1 MSTMWL
7 HHSREKGKRP
17 LDLFSSGYP
26 KQGLLVMTKQRFRE
40 CGKANAYSASI
51 EFSVSTHGEHIH
63 GRKAPMEN
71 SNIDYQAF
79 FNSRLFA
86 HSRTECL
93 PLQNQIFSAHSLIPE
108 PNVLLT
114 STQLVCTHASESW
127 LCGIGVLTLRVQGV
141 RIEPETLVFNG
152 QPMSLLFPYFPPRSS
167 SLKRVP
173 EPWQE
178 LDEVY
183 EKAWVVLIDFSSTC
197 KNQLVRFSWD
207 ALRPIGREP

>member
-51 EFSVSTHGEHIH
+51 EFSVSTHGEYIH
-63 GRKAPMEN
+63 GRKAPTEN

-79 FNSRLFA
+79 FNSRRFA

-93 PLQNQIFSAHSLIPE
+93 PLQDQIFSAHSLIPE

-127 LCGIGVLTLRVQGV
+127 LCDPHLWKECQNPGRNWTRCTRRPG
-141 RIEPETLVFNG
+141 
-152 QPMSLLFPYFPPRSS
+152 SS
-167 SLKRVP
+167 
-173 EPWQE
+173 W
-178 LDEVY
+178 
-183 EKAWVVLIDFSSTC
+183 ST
-197 KNQLVRFSWD
+197 SP
-207 ALRPIGREP
+207 AHAP